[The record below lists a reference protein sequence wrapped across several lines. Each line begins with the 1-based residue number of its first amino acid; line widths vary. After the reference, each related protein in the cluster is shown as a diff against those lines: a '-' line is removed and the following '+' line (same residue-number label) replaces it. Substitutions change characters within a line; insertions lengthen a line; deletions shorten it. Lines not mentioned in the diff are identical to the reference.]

1 MRRLHPVLIG
11 SLAVAVL
18 DGIEPV
24 IFYALRGVHP
34 MRVFQGI
41 AAGLLG
47 RESFNG
53 GVPTMVLGMGLHLFI
68 ASVIVT
74 LYWLASR
81 RWKALAERPVP
92 YGILYG
98 LVVYAVMTFIVVP
111 LSAAGSG
118 IRIPP
123 PVMLANGIFAHLFCV
138 GLPTAFAVGRSGGR
152 YHREVRRSGGIKP
165 QIVS

>member
-18 DGIEPV
+18 DGLEPV
-24 IFYALRGVHP
+24 IFYALRGVRP

-41 AAGLLG
+41 AAGLVG

-53 GVPTMVLGMGLHLFI
+53 GIPTMLLGMGLHLVI
-68 ASVIVT
+68 ASVVVT

-81 RWKALAERPVP
+81 KWTALAERPVP

-98 LVVYAVMTFIVVP
+98 LVVYAVMTFVVVP

-118 IRIPP
+118 IRMPA

-138 GLPTAFAVGRSGGR
+138 GLPTAFAARAAGRQAR
-152 YHREVRRSGGIKP
+152 PHVEIA
-165 QIVS
+165 